1 MYDKV
6 TSRERN
12 DNLAI
17 TQNLLGLFS
26 QRQVFFNIYKFQ
38 WMSSSYF
45 LP

>member
-12 DNLAI
+12 DKLAI

-26 QRQVFFNIYKFQ
+26 QRQVFLNIYKFQ

-45 LP
+45 LS